1 MRRQVKAGIML
12 YALLLSVVFGMVLS
26 FYLTA
31 IVDNQRN
38 LISQKQFLTAQLM
51 AKMTQQVVKNESGQI
66 RFNQGISSYQTTQ
79 NTIKITVQLE
89 NAVAYRFEFSN
100 MVK

>member
-1 MRRQVKAGIML
+1 ML